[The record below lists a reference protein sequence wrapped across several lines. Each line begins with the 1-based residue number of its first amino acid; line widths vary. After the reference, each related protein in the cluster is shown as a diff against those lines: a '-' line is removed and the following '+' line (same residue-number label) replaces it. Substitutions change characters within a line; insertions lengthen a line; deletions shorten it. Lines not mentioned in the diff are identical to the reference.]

1 MHPVL
6 ISLGVLHLPTY
17 GVAVAAGYLTA
28 IFWLKSQA
36 KWMGF
41 DEDRFWR
48 FIYCI
53 FFGAIAGGKLLY
65 WAVSYREILDG
76 RLHIIGDI
84 RYGFVFFGG
93 VLGVL
98 AMGWVARAWLDFDY
112 LNVADHCAVALPF
125 GHAIGRLGCLAAGC
139 CYGRPTN
146 LPWGIA
152 LGGDP
157 ASVTPREL
165 WGIPLHPTQ
174 LYESAADAAI
184 GCILLATLLP
194 RVRRKELAPGTVL
207 FSYVVLY
214 GAARFVIEFFRFDDR
229 GASLPPFS
237 VSQWMSLAGMAVA
250 GALLAS
256 RGARAR

>member
-1 MHPVL
+1 M
-6 ISLGVLHLPTY
+6 
-17 GVAVAAGYLTA
+17 
-28 IFWLKSQA
+28 
-36 KWMGF
+36 
-41 DEDRFWR
+41 
-48 FIYCI
+48 
-53 FFGAIAGGKLLY
+53 
-65 WAVSYREILDG
+65 
-76 RLHIIGDI
+76 
-84 RYGFVFFGG
+84 
-93 VLGVL
+93 
-98 AMGWVARAWLDFDY
+98 
-112 LNVADHCAVALPF
+112 
-125 GHAIGRLGCLAAGC
+125 
-139 CYGRPTN
+139 
-146 LPWGIA
+146 
-152 LGGDP
+152 GGDP

-184 GCILLATLLP
+184 GFILLATLLP

-237 VSQWMSLAGMAVA
+237 VSQWISLAGMAVA

>member
-6 ISLGVLHLPTY
+6 IALGPLHLSTY
-17 GVAVAAGYLTA
+17 GAAVAAGYLVA
-28 IFWLKSQA
+28 ILWLKSQMA
-36 KWMGF
+36 AMGL
-41 DEDRFWR
+41 DERGFWR
-48 FIYCI
+48 LIYCL

-76 RLHIIGDI
+76 QLSPLGDF

-93 VLGVL
+93 VLGAL
-98 AMGWVARAWLDFDY
+98 AMGYVAKLWLGFRFLAIADY
-112 LNVADHCAVALPF
+112 IGVALPF
-125 GHAIGRLGCLAAGC
+125 GHALGRLGCLAAGC
-139 CYGRPTN
+139 CYGRPTG

-174 LYESAADAAI
+174 LYESAANLGI
-184 GCILLATLLP
+184 GFFLLKVLLP
-194 RVRRKELAPGTVL
+194 RAQRRELSAGTVFL
-207 FSYVVLY
+207 AYVALY
-214 GAARFVIEFFRFDDR
+214 SAARFVIEFFRFDDR

-237 VSQWMSLAGMAVA
+237 VSQWLALTGIAAVA
-250 GALLAS
+250 AVLAR
-256 RGARAR
+256 RGVRPI